1 METLKNKRVIR
12 MIIIFMLLVLFSKIP
27 IIDKIN
33 LIGKFVGHSQ
43 INYSNVITVTSRDG
57 YLSIIL
63 LDVSALFI
71 VTTLMALLGE
81 KKCIIYHK
89 DIMYEKLIRPMWTNF
104 LDVTIYSFF
113 SMILCILGF
122 VFKSASMVVM
132 MSCAVF
138 TFICL
143 LSLKMIMIF
152 FNHNGWKKKIQ
163 GEIFNAMERNSD
175 LYKKHIIELKN
186 LLEKQIV
193 EGDNSEIVSNLEL
206 LALCA
211 FEENRMNKYS
221 FAGYWFSVSC
231 RMLKRYHPTELV
243 RFYMTM
249 YKRAYQKDKYIK
261 KICECAEDNQRE
273 FGNAFNK
280 CLNRNVLHNSSSG
293 VPGKTAY
300 YEDVLGKTE
309 TALEKYYN
317 KVGDDNLGF
326 DSSFEYEEVIF
337 DELPYKDLMH
347 YSFMCVDVLARTL
360 KMAIKVEKRYIKRR
374 SLPVNLTSQYIN
386 TFFVIPKYIYNWDK
400 NYFIY
405 LARRVEE
412 IAFDE
417 LFTNYDNGGT
427 LNYLMGSYIAGYYHY
442 LIFDQSLLEKQKSEK
457 ENIVRNHFFKLL
469 QRYYHLFGKDFLL
482 VDFCDMIKFFP
493 SNDIVTYLDSWY
505 DIIECDLLN
514 SCLSNLSLS
523 VLCDEVESTI
533 PCESYIE
540 DDRMQEWEQVK
551 NKSDLLPV
559 CEKSDDYD
567 EKSSINTMELAKQR
581 NEIKEY
587 FFEIY
592 ELHKDN
598 EAVVKAIN
606 RYITVFL

>member
-1 METLKNKRVIR
+1 
-12 MIIIFMLLVLFSKIP
+12 
-27 IIDKIN
+27 
-33 LIGKFVGHSQ
+33 
-43 INYSNVITVTSRDG
+43 
-57 YLSIIL
+57 
-63 LDVSALFI
+63 
-71 VTTLMALLGE
+71 
-81 KKCIIYHK
+81 
-89 DIMYEKLIRPMWTNF
+89 
-104 LDVTIYSFF
+104 
-113 SMILCILGF
+113 
-122 VFKSASMVVM
+122 
-132 MSCAVF
+132 
-138 TFICL
+138 
-143 LSLKMIMIF
+143 
-152 FNHNGWKKKIQ
+152 
-163 GEIFNAMERNSD
+163 
-175 LYKKHIIELKN
+175 
-186 LLEKQIV
+186 
-193 EGDNSEIVSNLEL
+193 
-206 LALCA
+206 
-211 FEENRMNKYS
+211 
-221 FAGYWFSVSC
+221 
-231 RMLKRYHPTELV
+231 
-243 RFYMTM
+243 
-249 YKRAYQKDKYIK
+249 
-261 KICECAEDNQRE
+261 
-273 FGNAFNK
+273 
-280 CLNRNVLHNSSSG
+280 
-293 VPGKTAY
+293 
-300 YEDVLGKTE
+300 
-309 TALEKYYN
+309 
-317 KVGDDNLGF
+317 
-326 DSSFEYEEVIF
+326 
-337 DELPYKDLMH
+337 
-347 YSFMCVDVLARTL
+347 
-360 KMAIKVEKRYIKRR
+360 MAIKVEKRYIKRR